1 MRRSERD
8 RRGPWYLLTGLMIG
22 AALGV
27 VYAWVGQP
35 VKYTDTKPSSL
46 RAEFKDQYRALI
58 ASAYMANGDL
68 LRARARLDL
77 LQDADVYTV
86 LAEQAQR
93 TLAGGGT
100 VNINE
105 ARALGVL
112 AVAIGQPSSQAA
124 PSAPPAA
131 DTPSPS
137 PLPALSNTITVT
149 VTQIVE
155 SPTPTGPTLT
165 PSVTRPGPTRTASIT
180 PLPTRTFTPTP
191 GSPFALQSEEL
202 SCPVASPV
210 GTPGTEQPAEPL
222 QAEPLIVVQ
231 AYDAAGQGVPGVQ
244 VIVNWDGGESR
255 FSTGLKPE
263 LGLGYADFSLVPGVV
278 YTLRLAEGGQI
289 IPDLVASE
297 CQADDGSRFWGSWV
311 LIFKQP

>member
-8 RRGPWYLLTGLMIG
+8 RRGPWYLLTGLVIG
-22 AALGV
+22 AILGV
-27 VYAWVGQP
+27 MYAWIGQP
-35 VKYTDTKPSSL
+35 LQYTDTKPSSL

-77 LQDADVYTV
+77 LRDADVYTV

-93 TLAGGGT
+93 TLAGGGA

-112 AVAIGQPSSQAA
+112 AVAIGQPSPQGA

-131 DTPSPS
+131 GAPSPS
-137 PLPALSNTITVT
+137 PVVPATDSPVLSATPILT
-149 VTQIVE
+149 VTQ
-155 SPTPTGPTLT
+155 TTGPTLT
-165 PSVTRPGPTRTASIT
+165 PSLTRPGPTRAASIT

-202 SCPVASPV
+202 SCPVASPA
-210 GTPGTEQPAEPL
+210 GTPGTEQPASPV

-244 VIVNWDGGESR
+244 VIVSWDGGESR

-263 LGLGYADFSLVPGVV
+263 LGLGYADFSLTPAVV

-297 CQADDGSRFWGSWV
+297 CQAEDGSRFWGSWV